1 MAAIPFAA
9 LAARTVEDFNSVW
22 EFSRDQKNWTPVVV
36 PHDWAI
42 GADFDPKLDASSGM
56 LPWKGVGYYRKNLI
70 VPGKAAPGR
79 MFLEFDG
86 IMCDGSVYVNGECV
100 GHEEYGYLPLRC
112 DITSAITATTNTV
125 LVKADTTKLASR
137 WYPGAGMYRNVRLV
151 TTDRTYLPKDEIFFR
166 TPKVGAEKASCVI
179 SGVVANRTGK
189 TADGEVSVRLLAPDG
204 KEAASAKVPVSADV
218 FSDAKFEANME
229 VANPQL
235 WDMKRGAALYTLEVA
250 WDSESAHDL
259 VSQRVGFRTFRLDAE
274 EGFFLNGRR
283 VQLKGVDLHA
293 DLGPVGMAFNR
304 DLMKRQLEIMME
316 MGANALRTSHNPPAP
331 EVLDLCDEMGLFVW
345 DECFDKWNKTA
356 GRENEPLE
364 KYVEDKLVKMVK
376 RDRNHPSVIVWSMG
390 NEIPSEEGF
399 APGQDKWKM
408 SAAVGTSRERCTRF
422 RAAMKSVDPT
432 RPVGIGCCHTGTA
445 KKDDFAELDFTGWN
459 YGERYMPM
467 RKRFP
472 DKPIIYSESA
482 STFSVYGYYAD
493 TLAKD
498 KKDYVGDHGMVDSY
512 DRNSAWW
519 SDIPD
524 LEFERME
531 RDRFVAG
538 EFVWTGIDYLG
549 EPSPYEDKTA
559 RSSYFGICDLLGF
572 TKDRYWLYRSVW
584 APEKTTVHIVPDH
597 WNWGTGNGERGTG
610 NGKKLPIYVYSNGV
624 EVELFVN
631 GVSQGRRRK
640 DPSASFKQGYY
651 EVMKRYRFIWES
663 VDYAPGEVVAV
674 AYGADGTE
682 IGRDTIRTAG
692 DAKKIVLS
700 SEQYGDLCV
709 VRVTLADANG
719 VKVPKDCREISFAA
733 EGDVEIIAVANG
745 DPTEKRGFSRTSS
758 YPLHMGRAGLIV
770 RRKGQGRIIAS
781 ADGLESA
788 ILELPPQ

>member
-1 MAAIPFAA
+1 MKLKSTIFAVAALPFAT
-9 LAARTVEDFNSVW
+9 LAARTVTDFNDGW
-22 EFSRDQKNWTPVVV
+22 EFSRDRKHWAPVAI

-42 GADFDPKLDASSGM
+42 GADFNPKLDSASGM
-56 LPWKGVGYYRKNLI
+56 LPWKGVGYYRKNLV
-70 VPGKAAPGR
+70 VPGKSVPGR

-100 GHEEYGYLPLRC
+100 GHEDYGYLPLRC

-137 WYPGAGMYRNVRLV
+137 WYPGAGMYRKVQLV
-151 TTDRTYLPKDEIFFR
+151 TTDRVYLPKDEIFFR
-166 TPKVGAEKASCVI
+166 TPEITNDRASCVV

-189 TADGEVSVRLLAPDG
+189 TAEGEVTIRLLAPDG
-204 KEAASAKVPVSADV
+204 SVSAAKTARVSADV
-218 FSDAKFEANME
+218 YADAPFEVTLD
-229 VANPQL
+229 VAAPQL
-235 WDMKRGAALYTLEVA
+235 WDMKPGAALYTLEVA

-259 VSQRVGFRTFRLDAE
+259 VSQRVGLRTFRLDAD

-293 DLGPVGMAFNR
+293 DLGPVGMAFSR

-364 KYVEDKLVKMVK
+364 KFVTDKLVKMVR

-445 KKDDFAELDFTGWN
+445 SKDDFAELDFTGWN

-472 DKPIIYSESA
+472 GKPIIYSESA

-493 TLAKD
+493 TLAKN
-498 KKDYVGDHGMVDSY
+498 KKDFVGDHGMVDSY

-549 EPSPYEDKTA
+549 EPSPYEDGTA

-584 APEKTTVHIVPDH
+584 SPEKTTVHVVPDH
-597 WNWGTGNGERGTG
+597 WNFEKRE
-610 NGKKLPIYVYSNGV
+610 LPVYVYSNGA

-640 DPSASFKQGYY
+640 DASASFKQGYY
-651 EVMKRYRFIWES
+651 EVMKRYRFIWDS
-663 VDYAPGEVVAV
+663 VPYSPGEVVAV
-674 AYGADGTE
+674 AYGADGKE
-682 IGRDTIRTAG
+682 IGRETLHTAG
-692 DAKKIVLS
+692 DAKRISLTPEKFGNT
-700 SEQYGDLCV
+700 YV
-709 VRVTLADANG
+709 VMVTLADANG
-719 VKVPKDCREISFAA
+719 VKVPKDCREINFAA
-733 EGDVEIIAVANG
+733 EGDVEIVAAANG

-758 YPLHMGRAGLIV
+758 YPLHMGRAGLVV
-770 RRKGQGRIIAS
+770 RSKGKGRITAS
-781 ADGLESA
+781 AAGLEGAS
-788 ILELPPQ
+788 LEF